1 MTHSVRKSWCACTTR
16 SWGYLVIDNTALGPG
31 KGGIR
36 MTPHVTEEE
45 VFRLARTMTWK
56 NSLAGIPFG
65 GAKGGIVWPSSAPSA
80 VDLLRRGTQAMEGK
94 NGGTPEKKKAFMQS
108 FARTIGGLTPKKYI
122 AGPDVATGEEEMR
135 QFVEATGNPRSAT
148 GKPASLCAKDGT
160 HCGLPHELGS
170 TGFGVS
176 IATRVALELLVRNI
190 KGTTVAIHG
199 FGNVATFAFKYLT
212 EWGVKVVAL
221 ADSRMAIH
229 DPKGLNRDLV
239 LSLIKEGKRL
249 EHYPSEAHISAE
261 DFWSV
266 PADVLI
272 PASVT
277 DVITDANKAKI
288 HAKLIVE
295 GGNIVMSEKIENEFA
310 ESGIVVI
317 PDFVANAGGVI
328 SSYAEYRGYSPEK
341 MFKLVEAK
349 ISKSTMKV
357 LKRSLRIK
365 RSPREV
371 AMELARERVEKAMA
385 HAKKTG

>member
-1 MTHSVRKSWCACTTR
+1 MTNDSFGPEIVVRAYDPKLGMR
-16 SWGYLVIDNTALGPG
+16 GYLVIDNTALGPG

-36 MTPHVTEEE
+36 MTPSVSEEE

-65 GAKGGIVWPSSAPSA
+65 GAKGGIVWP
-80 VDLLRRGTQAMEGK
+80 
-94 NGGTPEKKKAFMQS
+94 GGTPETKKAFMQS
-108 FARTIGGLTPKKYI
+108 FARAIKELTPKKYI

-176 IATRVALELLVRNI
+176 IATRVALELLVRDI
-190 KGTTVAIHG
+190 KNTTVAIHG

-212 EWGVKVVAL
+212 EWGAKVVTL

-229 DPKGLNRDLV
+229 DPKGLNRELV

-249 EHYPSEAHISAE
+249 EHYPSEAHIPAE
-261 DFWSV
+261 NFWSI

-288 HAKLIVE
+288 NAKLIVE
-295 GGNIVMSEKIENEFA
+295 GGNIVMSETIENELG

-357 LKRSLRIK
+357 LKRSLRTK
-365 RSPREV
+365 QSPREV
-371 AMELARERVEKAMA
+371 ALTIARERVEQAMA
-385 HAKKTG
+385 HAKKAD